1 MLKRILK
8 ISTVA
13 PVVLLCGCS
22 SILPFAGLSSQLGLA
37 AAIVI
42 ALAGLLFAVADKA
55 GLPTLK
61 RLLPDQRFNEEH
73 ITHTFIAAIPTLTRE
88 MNLEVA
94 VSKQTEVFEKTESR
108 KMFGIDL
115 GTNTARIS
123 VPVTYRYHVC
133 LYHNWKLQVAENML
147 IVCSPAIQSSVPP
160 AIHTDEIQQS
170 CSRGWLRGAPND
182 LLEQLHRE
190 MTPTLTRFANDPKRM
205 DWVRETCRSQV
216 AEFVRRW
223 LEKEGRWGT
232 GKFTAINVQFENE
245 PAVPVRPTLQVLSFQ

>member
-1 MLKRILK
+1 M
-8 ISTVA
+8 
-13 PVVLLCGCS
+13 
-22 SILPFAGLSSQLGLA
+22 
-37 AAIVI
+37 I

-245 PAVPVRPTLQVLSFQ
+245 PAV

>member
-1 MLKRILK
+1 LLKRILK
-8 ISTVA
+8 LSIIAS
-13 PVVLLCGCS
+13 VVLLCGCG
-22 SILPFAGLSSQLGLA
+22 SILPLAGLSSQLGLVA
-37 AAIVI
+37 VMVIVF
-42 ALAGLLFAVADKA
+42 AGLLFEAMDKA
-55 GLPTLK
+55 ALPK
-61 RLLPDQRFNEEH
+61 IKQLLPDKRFDEEN

-94 VSKQTEVFEKTESR
+94 VSKQTEVFDKNDSR
-108 KMFGIDL
+108 VLFGFDL

-133 LYHNWKLQVAENML
+133 LYHNWKLHVAGNVL

-170 CSRGWLRGAPND
+170 CSRGWLRGAPNE

-190 MTPTLTRFANDPKRM
+190 MTPTLTHFANDPKRI

-223 LEKEGRWGT
+223 LETEDRWGR
-232 GKFTAINVQFENE
+232 GNFTAINVQFENE
-245 PAVPVRPTLQVLSFQ
+245 PAVPVRPTLRALSSM